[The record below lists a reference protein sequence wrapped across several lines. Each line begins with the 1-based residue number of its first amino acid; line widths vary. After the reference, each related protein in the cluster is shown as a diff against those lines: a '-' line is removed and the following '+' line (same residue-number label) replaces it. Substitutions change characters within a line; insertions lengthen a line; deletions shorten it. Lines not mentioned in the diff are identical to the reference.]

1 MFGVPIVVILY
12 CFFIAVSPFC
22 PKDSG
27 QTRKFSATLKFFLQ
41 LFSRTR
47 KKLATLACSLV
58 DKEETRRFFF
68 LAESLSDF
76 GLRTFMCANTN
87 RATAR
92 VKNIVRTIKP
102 QKISLYFL
110 LLPCRVR
117 QNRIV
122 RFPSKDKKIKGVN
135 NQNEKSNY
143 LCPLFQR

>member
-47 KKLATLACSLV
+47 KNLATLACSLV
-58 DKEETRRFFF
+58 DKEETRCFFF

-76 GLRTFMCANTN
+76 GLKTFMCANTN

-92 VKNIVRTIKP
+92 VKNIVRTIKT
-102 QKISLYFL
+102 QKFFLYFL
-110 LLPCRVR
+110 LFPCCVR

-122 RFPSKDKKIKGVN
+122 RFPSKDKKSKR
-135 NQNEKSNY
+135 S
-143 LCPLFQR
+143 

>member
-12 CFFIAVSPFC
+12 CFFIIVSPFY

-27 QTRKFSATLKFFLQ
+27 QTRNFLATSKFFLK

-47 KKLATLACSLV
+47 KKLATLPCSLV

-76 GLRTFMCANTN
+76 GLTTFMCANTN

-92 VKNIVRTIKP
+92 VKNIVRTIKA
-102 QKISLYFL
+102 QKISLYFFTVS
-110 LLPCRVR
+110 LPCSPKSDCSVSVER
-117 QNRIV
+117 Q
-122 RFPSKDKKIKGVN
+122 K
-135 NQNEKSNY
+135 
-143 LCPLFQR
+143 

>member
-27 QTRKFSATLKFFLQ
+27 QTRNFLATLNNFFIFLEN
-41 LFSRTR
+41 FSRTR

-58 DKEETRRFFF
+58 DKKETRRFFF

-76 GLRTFMCANTN
+76 GLKTFMCANTN

-92 VKNIVRTIKP
+92 VKNIVRTIKI

-110 LLPCRVR
+110 LFPCRVR

-122 RFPSKDKKIKGVN
+122 RFPSKDKKN
-135 NQNEKSNY
+135 
-143 LCPLFQR
+143 

>member
-27 QTRKFSATLKFFLQ
+27 QTRNFLATLSKFFIFLEN
-41 LFSRTR
+41 FSRTR

-58 DKEETRRFFF
+58 DKEEPRRFFF
-68 LAESLSDF
+68 LAESLSDL
-76 GLRTFMCANTN
+76 GLKTFMCANTN

-92 VKNIVRTIKP
+92 VKNIVRTIKI

-110 LLPCRVR
+110 LFPCRVR

-122 RFPSKDKKIKGVN
+122 RFPSKDKKNKR
-135 NQNEKSNY
+135 S
-143 LCPLFQR
+143 

>member
-12 CFFIAVSPFC
+12 CFFITVSPFC

-27 QTRKFSATLKFFLQ
+27 QTRNFLATSKFFLK

-58 DKEETRRFFF
+58 DKKETRRFF
-68 LAESLSDF
+68 LSRGKPIRFRSENSYMTD
-76 GLRTFMCANTN
+76 TN

-92 VKNIVRTIKP
+92 VKNIVRTIKI
-102 QKISLYFL
+102 QEIFLYFL
-110 LLPCRVR
+110 LFPCRVR

-122 RFPSKDKKIKGVN
+122 RFPSKDKKIKR
-135 NQNEKSNY
+135 S
-143 LCPLFQR
+143 